1 MLGEKFIDEEEMEDE
16 LNKQGSEGWE
26 LVSVVREHDGLLA
39 VCKRANGRKS
49 SLLQPGKQ
57 QPAAAKAAL
66 GVPAKQPLP
75 ASEGVG
81 DIMIS

>member
-16 LNKQGSEGWE
+16 LNRQGSEGWE

-39 VCKRANGRKS
+39 VCKRASGRKS

-57 QPAAAKAAL
+57 QPAAAKAVSVL
-66 GVPAKQPLP
+66 PAKQPLP
-75 ASEGVG
+75 AGEGIG
-81 DIMIS
+81 DIKIS